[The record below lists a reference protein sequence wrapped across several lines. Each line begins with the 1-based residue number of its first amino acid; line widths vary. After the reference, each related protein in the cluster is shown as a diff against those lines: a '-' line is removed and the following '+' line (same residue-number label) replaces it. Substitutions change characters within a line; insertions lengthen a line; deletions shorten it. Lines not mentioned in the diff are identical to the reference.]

1 MMKGSAFS
9 LFLKLN
15 QGLVKSLS
23 LLISTILLLHFAACI
38 FCGIAKYDLSNRDNW
53 IHRYK
58 LHVDFHQGGLNSYM
72 RAFYFCFVTLTT
84 VGYGDVVPKTK
95 CIQPLIQLSCFFR

>member
-1 MMKGSAFS
+1 MLKGTELS

-15 QGLVKSLS
+15 QGLIKSLS

-38 FCGIAKYDLSNRDNW
+38 FCGIAKYDINNQKIW
-53 IHRYK
+53 IQRYR
-58 LHVDFHQGGLNSYM
+58 LYVDFHSGGLKSYM

-84 VGYGDVVPKTK
+84 VGYGDVLPQTK
-95 CIQPLIQLSCFFR
+95 CTLH